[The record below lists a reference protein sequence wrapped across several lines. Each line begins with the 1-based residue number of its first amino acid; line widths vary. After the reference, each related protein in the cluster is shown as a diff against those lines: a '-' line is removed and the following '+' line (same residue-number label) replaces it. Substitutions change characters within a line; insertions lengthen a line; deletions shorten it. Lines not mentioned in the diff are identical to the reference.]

1 MEILGQYSDGSEAV
15 THALKLVLA
24 YTLEVQDA
32 ETKEHLAEKYA
43 PEVLGR
49 KISRRKN
56 ARAVVVFDID
66 DTLLF
71 DVQVASAR
79 SQNII
84 PHQIVVDLLLRL
96 RQLGA
101 EIHLVTARLHDAAYF
116 KETEKELKTLGIV
129 YNSLTLAPQKAR
141 VDMSSVSLWKMQIRK
156 KIASETR
163 GPITLTIG
171 DQWGDMVVLTEDE
184 QIDEYDEKFA
194 ANSVPYIVLRP
205 ADKVSLWGLKLP
217 AYA

>member
-1 MEILGQYSDGSEAV
+1 MEILGQYADGSEAV
-15 THALKLVLA
+15 THALKLVVA
-24 YTLEVQDA
+24 YTLEIQDA
-32 ETKEHLAEKYA
+32 ESKEHLALNYA

-56 ARAVVVFDID
+56 AKAVVVFDID

-71 DVQVASAR
+71 DVQVSPSR
-79 SQNII
+79 GQNII
-84 PHQIVVDLLLRL
+84 PHQIVVDLLHRL

-101 EIHLVTARLHDAAYF
+101 EIHLVTARLHDEDYY

-129 YNSLTLAPQKAR
+129 YNSLTLAPEKAR
-141 VDMSSVSLWKMQIRK
+141 VDMAAVSQWKMQIRK

-163 GPITLTIG
+163 APITLTIG
-171 DQWGDMVVLTEDE
+171 DQWGDMIVLKEDD
-184 QIDEYDEKFA
+184 QIDEFDEKYTA
-194 ANSVPYIVLRP
+194 HSVPYIVLRP

-217 AYA
+217 AYT